1 MSKNPNKKSVQRAL
15 LTLMLIL
22 TTTFLMFF
30 IIGKFNSAPVKG
42 TTHEGKNNQIVM
54 QHSKEKKIEKEIEKT
69 NPQKEKKADGK
80 PIGKF
85 VYLTFDDGPSTL
97 TGKFLDVLKENN
109 VKATFFMQGSNLQNT
124 SYQINVKRAVKE
136 GHYIGAHSMTHNS
149 DKLYKNGQFVPEMKE
164 TLSLIK
170 DITGTNPKLVR
181 PPYGSAPGLK
191 SGEIRNQIVEAGIKI
206 WDWTIDSEDWKLK
219 NNPNQ
224 IIENVKK
231 STTDDVEVVLMH
243 EKPQTLA
250 VLPEIIKFY
259 KEKGYEFGVYND
271 ADHFHLNFQKD
282 HRL

>member
-243 EKPQTLA
+243 EKAQTLQ
-250 VLPEIIKFY
+250 VLPQIIKFY

-271 ADHFHLNFQKD
+271 ADHFHLNFEKD
-282 HRL
+282 TRL

>member
-97 TGKFLDVLKENN
+97 TGKFLDVLKEND
-109 VKATFFMQGSNLQNT
+109 VKATFFM
-124 SYQINVKRAVKE
+124 
-136 GHYIGAHSMTHNS
+136 
-149 DKLYKNGQFVPEMKE
+149 
-164 TLSLIK
+164 
-170 DITGTNPKLVR
+170 
-181 PPYGSAPGLK
+181 
-191 SGEIRNQIVEAGIKI
+191 
-206 WDWTIDSEDWKLK
+206 
-219 NNPNQ
+219 
-224 IIENVKK
+224 
-231 STTDDVEVVLMH
+231 
-243 EKPQTLA
+243 
-250 VLPEIIKFY
+250 
-259 KEKGYEFGVYND
+259 
-271 ADHFHLNFQKD
+271 
-282 HRL
+282 